1 MKNNTSKISELN
13 TIIKDKINE
22 NTALLNTMNVF
33 ESIGEGIK
41 VEINGKKRL
50 IIVRE
55 IINSLEQ
62 IKVLCDEQIEEIKLS

>member
-1 MKNNTSKISELN
+1 MKNNTNKISELN

-41 VEINGKKRL
+41 VEINGKERL

>member
-22 NTALLNTMNVF
+22 NTALLNAMNVF

-41 VEINGKKRL
+41 VEINGKERL
-50 IIVRE
+50 IIVKE

>member
-22 NTALLNTMNVF
+22 NTVLLNAINVF
-33 ESIGEGIK
+33 KSIGEEGRAEIK
-41 VEINGKKRL
+41 EKERL
-50 IIVRE
+50 VIVRG

>member
-22 NTALLNTMNVF
+22 NTALLNAINVF
-33 ESIGEGIK
+33 KSIGEEGRAEIK
-41 VEINGKKRL
+41 EKERL
-50 IIVRE
+50 VIVRG